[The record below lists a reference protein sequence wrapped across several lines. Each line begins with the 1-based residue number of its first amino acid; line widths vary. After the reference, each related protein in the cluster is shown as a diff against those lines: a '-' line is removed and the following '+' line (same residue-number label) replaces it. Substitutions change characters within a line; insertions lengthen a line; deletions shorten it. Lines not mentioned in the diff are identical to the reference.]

1 MIKPNQQVDDY
12 FASLPEERQQSMNRL
27 RAVLLES
34 LPDGFGEVTAYKM
47 PSYSVPHSIYPA
59 GYHCDSKQ
67 ALPFISIASQKNFV
81 AIYHMGLYADSE
93 LLDWFT
99 AEYPKY
105 SKTKL
110 DIGKSCIRFKKPNEI
125 PFELLGELF
134 SRMKPQEWIVLYEKQ
149 FRNSNAV

>member
-1 MIKPNQQVDDY
+1 MINPNQQVDDY

-27 RAVLLES
+27 RAVLLEN
-34 LPDGFGEVTAYKM
+34 LPDGFEEVTAYKM

-81 AIYHMGLYADSE
+81 AIYHMGLYADSV

-110 DIGKSCIRFKKPNEI
+110 DIGKSCIRFKKPDEI